1 MSSTLK
7 LVGRIVG
14 EASPTNFLFVS
25 DKASHPPKYDYVM
38 VKSRENVEGSMVEVN
53 VLAQVMGV
61 ISRSSSYN
69 GNLNLDALER
79 ICRAGI
85 EDVNIICK
93 ARTLGYIAEVNGRR
107 QILMPRRAIYPGNP
121 VYMAPDSLVQEFFSY
136 PEEEGLHI
144 GYLIS
149 RSSVPVYVS
158 VNGLRRH
165 LAILAQTGA
174 GKSYT
179 VGVLIEELLKKGATI
194 IVIDPHADYVRLS
207 RRPDGTPHEFSARV
221 KVFRNPNSTGRYSK
235 DQLDNVV
242 DYTVRFSDL
251 DVDELCRI
259 IGVPERWANVR
270 QSIESAMKVLK
281 KEKEDGYTADDLITK
296 MEELIKRSS
305 KADKKKDMSTALKY
319 VKRILKLKVFGDVS
333 TPIGEMLRPMQL
345 SVVDLSGLNDASM
358 DYIASKVLGEVY
370 RYVSEG
376 AFQYPVFVVI
386 EEAHR
391 FVPPKSRES
400 TSLSREIINTIA
412 AEGRKFGVFLIL
424 VSQRPAKI
432 DPDTLSQCNSQ
443 IILRITNPSDQRAVI
458 SSSERV
464 SESLL
469 EDLPGLNVGE
479 AVIVGEITKIPVMVK
494 IRERTTMEGGADIDV
509 VDKLKRARETLDM
522 EERLRKETVVPD
534 TATLSEV

>member
-1 MSSTLK
+1 MSFTLK

-25 DKASHPPKYDYVM
+25 DKASHPPKYEYVM
-38 VKSRENVEGSMVEVN
+38 VRSKEDVNGSIREVN

-61 ISRSSSYN
+61 ISKSSSYD

-79 ICRAGI
+79 IYRAGI

-93 ARTLGYIAEVNGRR
+93 AKTLGYIAVVNGRK

-121 VYMAPDSLVQEFFSY
+121 VYLAPDSFVQEFFSY

-149 RSSVPVYVS
+149 RSTVPVYVS
-158 VNGLRRH
+158 VNGFRRH

-207 RRPDGTPHEFSARV
+207 RKLDGTPHEFSSRV

-235 DQLDNVV
+235 DQLDNVI

-251 DVDELCRI
+251 DVDELCEI
-259 IGVPERWANVR
+259 IGVPEKWSNVR
-270 QSIESAMKVLK
+270 QSIEKAMKNLK
-281 KEKEDGYTADDLITK
+281 EEKGEGYTVKDLIAK
-296 MEELIKRSS
+296 MEELIKYG
-305 KADKKKDMSTALKY
+305 KADEKRDMSKALKY
-319 VKRILKLKVFGDVS
+319 VKRILKFKVFGDTS
-333 TPIGEMLRPMQL
+333 TSIEEMLKPMQL
-345 SVVDLSGLNDASM
+345 SVIDLSGLNDASM
-358 DYIASKVLGEVY
+358 DYIASKVLNEVY

-376 AFQYPVFVVI
+376 AFSYPVFVVI

-391 FVPPKSRES
+391 FVPPRNRVSA
-400 TSLSREIINTIA
+400 SLSREIINTIA
-412 AEGRKFGVFLIL
+412 AEGRKFGIFLIL

-458 SSSERV
+458 TSSERV

-494 IRERTTMEGGADIDV
+494 VRERMTMEGGADINV
-509 VDKLKRARETLDM
+509 VDKLKRAKETLDIEDRVK
-522 EERLRKETVVPD
+522 EETIIPD

>member
-1 MSSTLK
+1 MSYTPK

-25 DKASHPPKYDYVM
+25 DKNSHPPKYEYVM
-38 VKSRENVEGSMVEVN
+38 VRSKEDVGGSTRGVN

-61 ISRSSSYN
+61 ISRSSSYD
-69 GNLNLDALER
+69 GNLSLEALER
-79 ICRAGI
+79 IYRAGI

-93 ARTLGYIAEVNGRR
+93 ARTLGYIANVDGRK

-121 VYMAPDSLVQEFFSY
+121 VYLAPDSMVQEFFSY

-149 RSSVPVYVS
+149 RNTVPVYVS

-207 RRPDGTPHEFSARV
+207 RRLDGTPHEFSSRV
-221 KVFRNPNSTGRYSK
+221 KIFRNPDSTGRYSK
-235 DQLDNVV
+235 DQLDNVI

-251 DVDELCRI
+251 SVDELCGI
-259 IGVPERWANVR
+259 IGVSENWSVIR
-270 QSIESAMKVLK
+270 QSIENALK
-281 KEKEDGYTADDLITK
+281 KLKEEKGEGYTARDLLDKMKELAERATK
-296 MEELIKRSS
+296 ANERGEMVR
-305 KADKKKDMSTALKY
+305 ALRY
-319 VKRILKLKVFGDVS
+319 IKRILRFKVFGDTS
-333 TPIGEMLRPMQL
+333 TSIEEMLEPVQL

-358 DYIASKVLGEVY
+358 DYIASRVLNDVY

-391 FVPPKSRES
+391 FVPPKGRKSV
-400 TSLSREIINTIA
+400 SLSREIINTIA

-443 IILRITNPSDQRAVI
+443 IILRITNPSDQEAVI
-458 SSSERV
+458 KSSERI

-479 AVIVGEITKIPVMVK
+479 AVIVGEITRIPVMVK
-494 IRERTTMEGGADIDV
+494 IRERMTMEGGADINV
-509 VDKLKRARETLDM
+509 VDKLRKAKETLDM
-522 EERLRKETVVPD
+522 ERKLKEETVIPD

>member
-1 MSSTLK
+1 VSFTLK

-25 DKASHPPKYDYVM
+25 DKASHPPKYEYVM
-38 VKSRENVEGSMVEVN
+38 VRSKEDVNGSIREVN

-61 ISRSSSYN
+61 ISKSSSYD

-79 ICRAGI
+79 IYRAGI

-93 ARTLGYIAEVNGRR
+93 AKTLGYIAVVNGRK

-121 VYMAPDSLVQEFFSY
+121 VYLAPDSFVQEFFSY

-149 RSSVPVYVS
+149 RSTVPVYVS
-158 VNGLRRH
+158 VNGFRRH

-179 VGVLIEELLKKGATI
+179 AGVLIEELLKKGATI
-194 IVIDPHADYVRLS
+194 IVIDPHADYVRLG
-207 RRPDGTPHEFSARV
+207 RKPDGTPHEFSNRV
-221 KVFRNPNSTGRYSK
+221 KVFKNPNSTGRYPE
-235 DQLDNVV
+235 DQLDNVI

-251 DVDELCRI
+251 DVDELYEI
-259 IGVPERWANVR
+259 IGVPERWSNVR
-270 QSIESAMKVLK
+270 QSIEKAMKNLK
-281 KEKEDGYTADDLITK
+281 EEKGEGYTVKDLIAK
-296 MEELIKRSS
+296 MKELIKYG
-305 KADKKKDMSTALKY
+305 KADEKRDMSKALKY
-319 VKRILKLKVFGDVS
+319 VKRILKFKVFGDTS
-333 TPIGEMLRPMQL
+333 TSIEEMLKPMQL
-345 SVVDLSGLNDASM
+345 SVIDLSGLNDASM
-358 DYIASKVLGEVY
+358 DYIASKVLNEVY

-376 AFQYPVFVVI
+376 AFSYPVFVVI

-391 FVPPKSRES
+391 FVPPRNRVSG
-400 TSLSREIINTIA
+400 SLSREIINTIA
-412 AEGRKFGVFLIL
+412 AEGRKFGIFLIL

-443 IILRITNPSDQRAVI
+443 IILRITNPSDQSAVRE
-458 SSSERV
+458 SSERV

-494 IRERTTMEGGADIDV
+494 VRERMTMEGGADINV
-509 VDKLKRARETLDM
+509 VDKLKRAKETLDIEDRVK
-522 EERLRKETVVPD
+522 EETIIPD

>member
-1 MSSTLK
+1 MSFTLK

-25 DKASHPPKYDYVM
+25 DKASHPPKYEYVM
-38 VKSRENVEGSMVEVN
+38 VRSKEDVNGSIREVN

-61 ISRSSSYN
+61 ISKSSSYD

-79 ICRAGI
+79 IYRAGI

-93 ARTLGYIAEVNGRR
+93 AKTLGYIAVVNGRK

-121 VYMAPDSLVQEFFSY
+121 VYLAPDSFVQEFFSY

-149 RSSVPVYVS
+149 RSTVPVYVS
-158 VNGLRRH
+158 VNGFRRH

-207 RRPDGTPHEFSARV
+207 RKLDGTPHEFSSRV

-235 DQLDNVV
+235 DQLDNVI

-251 DVDELCRI
+251 DVDELCEI
-259 IGVPERWANVR
+259 IGVPEKWSNVR
-270 QSIESAMKVLK
+270 QSIEKAMKNLK
-281 KEKEDGYTADDLITK
+281 EEKGEGYTVKDLIAK
-296 MEELIKRSS
+296 MEELIKYG
-305 KADKKKDMSTALKY
+305 KADEKRDMSKALKY
-319 VKRILKLKVFGDVS
+319 VKRILKFKVFGDTS
-333 TPIGEMLRPMQL
+333 TSIEEMLKPMQL
-345 SVVDLSGLNDASM
+345 SVIDLSGLNDASM
-358 DYIASKVLGEVY
+358 DYIASRVLNEVY
-370 RYVSEG
+370 RCVSEG
-376 AFQYPVFVVI
+376 AFSYPVFVVI

-391 FVPPKSRES
+391 FVPPRNRVSAN
-400 TSLSREIINTIA
+400 LSREIINTIA
-412 AEGRKFGVFLIL
+412 AEGRKFGIFLIL

-458 SSSERV
+458 TSSERV

-494 IRERTTMEGGADIDV
+494 VRERMTMEGGADINV
-509 VDKLKRARETLDM
+509 VDKLKRAKETLDIEDRVK
-522 EERLRKETVVPD
+522 EETIIPD

>member
-1 MSSTLK
+1 VSFTLK

-25 DKASHPPKYDYVM
+25 DKASHPPKYEYVM
-38 VKSRENVEGSMVEVN
+38 VRSKEDVNGSIREVN

-61 ISRSSSYN
+61 ISKSSSYD

-79 ICRAGI
+79 IYRAGI

-93 ARTLGYIAEVNGRR
+93 AKTLGYIAVVNGRK

-121 VYMAPDSLVQEFFSY
+121 VYLAPDSFVQEFFSY

-149 RSSVPVYVS
+149 RSTVPVYVS
-158 VNGLRRH
+158 VNGFRRH

-207 RRPDGTPHEFSARV
+207 RKLDGTPHEFSSRV

-235 DQLDNVV
+235 DQLDNVI

-251 DVDELCRI
+251 DVDELCEI
-259 IGVPERWANVR
+259 IGVPEKWSNVR
-270 QSIESAMKVLK
+270 QSIEKAMKNLK
-281 KEKEDGYTADDLITK
+281 EEKGEGYTVKDLIAK
-296 MEELIKRSS
+296 MEELIKYG
-305 KADKKKDMSTALKY
+305 KADEKRDMSKALKY
-319 VKRILKLKVFGDVS
+319 VKRILKFKVFGDTS
-333 TPIGEMLRPMQL
+333 TSIEEMLKPMQL
-345 SVVDLSGLNDASM
+345 SVIDLSGLNDASM
-358 DYIASKVLGEVY
+358 DYIASRVLNEVY
-370 RYVSEG
+370 RCVSEG
-376 AFQYPVFVVI
+376 AFSYPVFVVI

-391 FVPPKSRES
+391 FVPPRNRVSA
-400 TSLSREIINTIA
+400 SLSREIINTIA
-412 AEGRKFGVFLIL
+412 AEGRKFGIFLIL

-458 SSSERV
+458 TSSERV

-494 IRERTTMEGGADIDV
+494 VRERMTMEGGADINV
-509 VDKLKRARETLDM
+509 VDKLKRAKETLDIEDRVK
-522 EERLRKETVVPD
+522 EETIIPD